1 MKTAKSSQKSEIS
14 HRKAA
19 FFLHLEVSKPTSG
32 YPMNKPKPSRKAMY
46 LPNQPQPNRKSKKRK
61 SPQSGIGPQQPASE
75 LGKRY
80 VKYFWH
86 PWNAILAPAN
96 SLHSKPDW
104 KTIHYYLQPSQ
115 LWAYHQDKN
124 QLIGVRFNSYTR
136 YATIDIDEGGDYHN
150 LQAYQTI
157 KAALE
162 DIGIVNIV
170 PIQSSYS
177 RGYHLIIPFSSKI
190 PTFNLACALQQTLK
204 DVGFNIRPG
213 HIEIYPNPK
222 PWGKDTIT
230 NYNAIRCPMQPGS
243 GAYLL
248 DDDLQPISHSVT
260 TFLNHCDFAAKRQNL
275 TRLKYICKKAKKRHI
290 KELYQQKAGINIEQW
305 QADWEQIIAT
315 GWTGYGQTNTL
326 LQIIV
331 GYGIV
336 FLELQNEDLIKYAVE
351 TARNAPGYK
360 QYCRHQRYIENR
372 VRDWV
377 KCTEKHQWYTPFA
390 SNPKRFKRTFINTFA
405 LAIAGDS
412 QTENHQNNVIPFE
425 TTKIRNQQRSQ
436 QTQERIEEIV
446 KYLDAQKQ
454 SEQSTETGL
463 NQRITERGKQI
474 SAEYKRRYNRILSQS
489 TLYKHKHIWHPQ
501 WYIPDTREN
510 NGNQTNNHQ
519 INQDINSENKKTEN
533 ETREQVS
540 DIEHQQTPMSNASCF
555 ISHQENNSVIPV
567 NQNQENSI
575 NPSDSSLNGSI
586 NSENSQEPEN
596 SSNPYP
602 ECNYTQ
608 FASKVDI
615 EKKSTTRNPYTEGN
629 YTQFPY
635 MKVICT
641 PSATS
646 AVGAEVAG
654 VDQVQNQD
662 FQKDLSIN
670 QSTEDQQQPE
680 NQSIINS
687 TNSDEDNFNQ
697 PNEQLENSINASV
710 LQSNELKQ
718 FKEFILNEF
727 NGFID
732 LIRDLLCFL
741 IRRASS
747 KNDKENLS
755 IPGDNELGVSSAEE
769 TAEHSCYRGDNWQE
783 SDLNCDLI
791 ESIVLPE
798 TPASNGKNG
807 GKILSIEDDPLVAT
821 PERVQEIADNGLQS
835 GSEGNFILDVVTPE
849 SVQEIANNELQSAS
863 FGDVIPLYPVS
874 AEDSSYTSKNAQ
886 ESASKDDFIPDGVKA
901 ESLAAND
908 NNGLQS
914 GLIDD
919 STVDEESRIE
929 EIKRI
934 TKLRLLAVV
943 NAGKKVREY
952 GVISRRLICGQERR
966 HLEMKFRMQFYLDS
980 GHEVLVAEATAWAE
994 DNPGCLTI

>member
-1 MKTAKSSQKSEIS
+1 
-14 HRKAA
+14 
-19 FFLHLEVSKPTSG
+19 
-32 YPMNKPKPSRKAMY
+32 MY
-46 LPNQPQPNRKSKKRK
+46 LPNQPQPNRKSKARK
-61 SPQSGIGPQQPASE
+61 SPQSGIKPHQPASE

-86 PWNAILAPAN
+86 PWNAIIAPAN

-124 QLIGVRFNSYTR
+124 QLIGIRFNSYTR
-136 YATIDIDEGGDYHN
+136 YATIDIDTTGDYHN
-150 LQAYQTI
+150 LEAYQTI

-177 RGYHLIIPFSSKI
+177 GGYHLIIPFTSKL
-190 PTFNLACALQQTLK
+190 PTFNLACALEQTLK
-204 DVGFNIRPG
+204 DTGFNIRPG

-222 PWGKDTIT
+222 PWAKDIIT
-230 NYNAIRCPMQPGS
+230 NYKAVRCPMQPKS

-248 DDDLQPISHSVT
+248 DHHLQPISDSVT
-260 TFLNHCDFAAKRQNL
+260 TFLDHCDHAAQRQDL
-275 TRLKYICKKAKKRHI
+275 TRLRYICKKARKRHI
-290 KELYQQKAGINIEQW
+290 RELYRQKAGIKIEQW

-336 FLELQNEDLIKYAVE
+336 FLELQNEDLVKYAVE

-377 KCTEKHQWYTPFA
+377 KCTEKHQWYTPYA
-390 SNPKRFKRTFINTFA
+390 SHPKRFKKTFINTFA

-446 KYLDAQKQ
+446 KYLYAQNQ
-454 SEQSTETGL
+454 SEKNTETGL
-463 NQRITERGKQI
+463 NQKITERGKQI
-474 SAEYKRRYNRILSQS
+474 SAEYKRRYNRTLSQK
-489 TLYKHKHIWHPQ
+489 TLYKHKHLWHPQ
-501 WYIPDTREN
+501 WYTPDTREDN
-510 NGNQTNNHQ
+510 SNQT
-519 INQDINSENKKTEN
+519 E
-533 ETREQVS
+533 
-540 DIEHQQTPMSNASCF
+540 
-555 ISHQENNSVIPV
+555 
-567 NQNQENSI
+567 SI
-575 NPSDSSLNGSI
+575 NPSDSSLNENI
-586 NSENSQEPEN
+586 NSENSKQPEN
-596 SSNPYP
+596 SSNPDP
-602 ECNYTQ
+602 ESNYTQ
-608 FASKVDI
+608 FDPKVDI

-629 YTQFPY
+629 YTQLPY
-635 MKVICT
+635 MKVLCT

-654 VDQVQNQD
+654 VDQLQNQD
-662 FQKDLSIN
+662 FQKDSSIN
-670 QSTEDQQQPE
+670 QSTEDQQQSE

-687 TNSDEDNFNQ
+687 VNSAEDNLNQ
-697 PNEQLENSINASV
+697 TNEQLENSTNSSV
-710 LQSNELKQ
+710 LQSNE
-718 FKEFILNEF
+718 FNE
-727 NGFID
+727 IS
-732 LIRDLLCFL
+732 LIQYFLCFL
-741 IRRASS
+741 IRSASS
-747 KNDKENLS
+747 KTDKENLS
-755 IPGDNELGVSSAEE
+755 MIGDNELGVSSADSAEE
-769 TAEHSCYRGDNWQE
+769 TAEHSRYGGDNWQE
-783 SDLNCDLI
+783 SGSNGNFI
-791 ESIVLPE
+791 QSVVSPE

-807 GKILSIEDDPLVAT
+807 G
-821 PERVQEIADNGLQS
+821 EIA
-835 GSEGNFILDVVTPE
+835 
-849 SVQEIANNELQSAS
+849 SV
-863 FGDVIPLYPVS
+863 GDIIPLHLVS
-874 AEDSSYTSKNAQ
+874 AEDSNSCKNVQENASKGNLIPNTAEIREPRFYSRDHEQ
-886 ESASKDDFIPDGVKA
+886 ESASKDDFIPDAVKA
-901 ESLAAND
+901 ESLVAND
-908 NNGLQS
+908 NHELQS

-934 TKLRLLAVV
+934 TKLRLMAVV
-943 NAGKKVREY
+943 NAKKKVREY
-952 GVISRRLICGQERR
+952 GVISGRLICGQEREQ
-966 HLEMKFRMQFYLDS
+966 LEMKFRMQFYLDS

-994 DNPGCLTI
+994 ENPGCLPFRY